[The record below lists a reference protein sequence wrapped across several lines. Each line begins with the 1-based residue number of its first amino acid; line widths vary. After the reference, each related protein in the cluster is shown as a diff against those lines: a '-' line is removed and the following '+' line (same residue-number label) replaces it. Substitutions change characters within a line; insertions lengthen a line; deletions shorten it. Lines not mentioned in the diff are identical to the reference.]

1 MHIGLFFLHIFSD
14 MVDLPFKFLP
24 HLLQVRSWFSFFQ
37 ICSETI
43 FIVGFKFSVVISFR
57 FLYTASSFL
66 FLTVS
71 WLYHLITHLLTLH
84 LLQWPICSTNQNNHL
99 QLHASLCVVVR
110 SWYRRDSIY
119 QHVYYILLYIQILH
133 RLEEAWFFSSDSLS
147 TTPFQRDTFKSP
159 SHLKNVFH
167 MPQSFPGMNSQTAS
181 TPHLYLSGWTDFIG
195 IKELL
200 NQATPP
206 SLDDDMCVVS
216 PPVLFGLLHYNP
228 WLVCSWSCPV

>member
-71 WLYHLITHLLTLH
+71 
-84 LLQWPICSTNQNNHL
+84 
-99 QLHASLCVVVR
+99 
-110 SWYRRDSIY
+110 
-119 QHVYYILLYIQILH
+119 
-133 RLEEAWFFSSDSLS
+133 
-147 TTPFQRDTFKSP
+147 
-159 SHLKNVFH
+159 
-167 MPQSFPGMNSQTAS
+167 
-181 TPHLYLSGWTDFIG
+181 
-195 IKELL
+195 
-200 NQATPP
+200 
-206 SLDDDMCVVS
+206 
-216 PPVLFGLLHYNP
+216 
-228 WLVCSWSCPV
+228 